1 MNRCL
6 NLAQKALGDT
16 HPNPI
21 VGAVVV
27 YDNQIIGEGW
37 HKKAGTP
44 HAEVHAI
51 NAVEEKTLLPKS
63 TLYVNLEPCSHSFGK
78 TPPCADFIIN
88 HKIKKVELYCF
99 QRSQSV
105 GGRSRNTK
113 TKKCWN

>member
-51 NAVEEKTLLPKS
+51 NAVEDKTLLPKS
-63 TLYVNLEPCSHSFGK
+63 TLYINLEPCSHS
-78 TPPCADFIIN
+78 
-88 HKIKKVELYCF
+88 
-99 QRSQSV
+99 
-105 GGRSRNTK
+105 
-113 TKKCWN
+113 